1 MECFFYG
8 RKGEVKMSEP
18 TKAYRLYI
26 LFKDRTPLNMDIIGV
41 IQDRICKEA
50 ELEDYGFGS
59 AYNMPAYL
67 LGEIADYPD
76 KAVVAAVDWDEDGRF
91 HPRILADA
99 DEINMLIEALDEHQ
113 EQDAWEIVVDINK
126 ALRGK

>member
-1 MECFFYG
+1 
-8 RKGEVKMSEP
+8 MSDQ
-18 TKAYRLYI
+18 KKSYRLYI
-26 LFKDRTPLNMDIIGV
+26 LFKDKKPLDMDIIGV
-41 IQDRICKEA
+41 IEDRISRDA

-76 KAVVAAVDWDEDGRF
+76 KAVVAAVDWDTDGRF
-91 HPRILADA
+91 HPRILADS
-99 DEINMLIEALDEHQ
+99 DEINMLIEALEQYQD
-113 EQDAWEIVVDINK
+113 QDAWEIVVEVNK

>member
-1 MECFFYG
+1 
-8 RKGEVKMSEP
+8 MSDQ
-18 TKAYRLYI
+18 KKSYRLYI
-26 LFKDRTPLNMDIIGV
+26 LFKDRTPLDMDIIGV
-41 IQDRICKEA
+41 IEDRISRDA

-99 DEINMLIEALDEHQ
+99 DEINMFIDALDKHQ
-113 EQDAWEIVVDINK
+113 DQDAWEIVVDVNK
-126 ALRGK
+126 ALRVR

>member
-1 MECFFYG
+1 
-8 RKGEVKMSEP
+8 MSNE
-18 TKAYRLYI
+18 KKVYRLYI
-26 LFKDRTPLNMDIIGV
+26 LFKDRTPLDMDIIGV
-41 IQDRICKEA
+41 IEDRISRDA

-99 DEINMLIEALDEHQ
+99 DEINMLIDALDKHQ
-113 EQDAWEIVVDINK
+113 DQDAWEIVVDVNK
-126 ALRGK
+126 ALRGR